1 MKLGGKEIAGLW
13 LFVAVVSL
21 FVVGSCADFAG
32 AVSTAAKAAGAAG
45 LVDENLANSISASAD
60 AIGKAAEEISP
71 EQEYYIGRA
80 VGATIL
86 TNYKLDGSK
95 KALTDYLNKICD
107 ALVINSPRPEIY
119 NGYHVGIL
127 DSDEIN
133 AFATPS
139 GLILLTRGL
148 IDCTASEEELAGVIA
163 HEIAHIQLQ
172 HSIKSIKTARFTNAI
187 LVTGTAVA
195 GEDSLKDLTETFNL
209 SVDDIVNVLN
219 NGYSQDQEFQADTT
233 ALSILAG
240 AEYMPSGLIGML
252 KQLEKIQ
259 GSHPGG
265 FNKTHPSPSDRI
277 GNAEKSLGQYK
288 VADTASYRLARF
300 KAVK

>member
-1 MKLGGKEIAGLW
+1 MKLGGKKIAGLW
-13 LFVAVVSL
+13 LFVAFVSL
-21 FVVGSCADFAG
+21 FVVGSCADFAN
-32 AVSTAAKAAGAAG
+32 AVSMGAKAAGDAG
-45 LVDENLANSISASAD
+45 LVDKSLTDKIGASAD
-60 AIGKAAEEISP
+60 AISKAAEEITP

-86 TNYKLDGSK
+86 ANYTLDGSK
-95 KALTDYLNKICD
+95 QALTNYLNKICD
-107 ALVINSPRPEIY
+107 ALVINSLRPEIY

-133 AFATPS
+133 AFATSS
-139 GLILLTRGL
+139 GLILVTRGL

-172 HSIKSIKTARFTNAI
+172 HSIKSIKTARFTSAI
-187 LVTGTAVA
+187 LDTGTA
-195 GEDSLKDLTETFNL
+195 DSLKDLTETFNL
-209 SVDDIVNVLN
+209 SVDDIVNTLN
-219 NGYSQDQEFQADTT
+219 NGYSRDQEFEADTA

-252 KQLEKIQ
+252 KQLQQIQ
-259 GSHPGG
+259 ASHPGG

-277 GNAEKSLGQYK
+277 CNAEKSIGQYS
-288 VADTASYRLARF
+288 VADNTRYRVERF